1 MAKRVSALVIRGN
14 KVLEGILGIQVDTS
28 ELISEYKKTLGQ
40 INNLLK
46 RVSQAPKS
54 QEEQNMY
61 V

>member
-1 MAKRVSALVIRGN
+1 MH
-14 KVLEGILGIQVDTS
+14 EGIIDVQVDTS

-46 RVSQAPKS
+46 RVSQVPKS